1 MGLQLLLTAD
11 NEAGSRRRPKWGVWL
26 IAALVLILGVGVVL
40 TSWVL
45 RTHPSDQNPWLH
57 LPGSKDPTA
66 RVSAGED
73 CGSYRTPQ
81 DIHGDVD
88 AGESKVVVNRGS
100 TNCGE
105 ATRVIDAALSQSTK
119 TGTDFPIDGG
129 WSCVTFAGVNA
140 ELSGYKVKCQ
150 KRETEVRLVF
160 VMDRDPNNIVDN
172 RLYQLPPGAPGTNG
186 LAYSFSPPDRNI
198 WCQINTDNSGTVKD
212 IICQGALPSNAPLVD
227 GVKPNSVVLPTDP
240 SAHGARFAVLD
251 SRIVDF
257 VPPLQPG
264 ETIRVLAVE
273 CTATGADE
281 LTCTANKGGA
291 NEHGFTISSRA
302 FEFH

>member
-11 NEAGSRRRPKWGVWL
+11 NEAGSGRRPKWGVWL

-40 TSWVL
+40 TTWVL
-45 RTHPSDQNPWLH
+45 RSHPSDQNPWLH

-66 RVSAGED
+66 KVSAGED
-73 CGSYRTPQ
+73 CGSYRPPQ
-81 DIHGDVD
+81 GMRGDVD

-100 TNCGE
+100 MNCGE

-119 TGTDFPIDGG
+119 TGTDFPIDDG
-129 WSCVTFAGVNA
+129 WSCVTFDGPNA
-140 ELSGYKVKCQ
+140 ALSGYKVKCQ

-160 VMDRDPNNIVDN
+160 VMDRDASNVVDN
-172 RLYQLPPGAPGTNG
+172 RLYRLPTGAPGTDG
-186 LAYSFSPPDRNI
+186 PAYSFSPPDRNI
-198 WCQINTDNSGTVKD
+198 WCQINMNTSGTVKD
-212 IICQGALPSNAPLVD
+212 IICQGALPPDAPLVD
-227 GVKPNSVVLPTDP
+227 GAKPNSVVLSTDP
-240 SAHGARFAVLD
+240 SARGARFAVLD

-264 ETIRVLAVE
+264 ETIHVLAVE

-281 LTCTANKGGA
+281 LTCTANRGGA
-291 NEHGFTISSRA
+291 AEHGFTISSRA